1 MLTKKQKEVFDYIE
15 KYTRRN
21 SYAPSLHEIRKHFK
35 LASVSTAHHY
45 VDKLKK
51 LGLLNKEDQKSRSIE
66 LVQNGRM
73 VSIPIFGL
81 ISAGS
86 PIEAISNPE
95 QIQVPE
101 NMVSNSGKHYALK
114 VTGDSMIDEGI
125 FDGDTVVIREQST
138 VRDGESAV
146 AYLPDQDSATL
157 KKIYVQK
164 NRVKL
169 QPANP
174 KLSPFYETNIQ
185 IQGKVVGVLRS
196 F

>member
-1 MLTKKQKEVFDYIE
+1 MLTKKQKEVFDYID
-15 KYTRRN
+15 KYTRKN

-45 VDKLKK
+45 IDKLNK
-51 LGLLNKEDQKSRSIE
+51 LGLLNKENQKARSIE
-66 LVQNGRM
+66 LVQNGKM

-86 PIEAISNPE
+86 PIEAINNPE

-101 NMVSNSGKHYALK
+101 NMVSDSGKHYALK
-114 VTGDSMIDEGI
+114 VAGDSMIDEGI

-146 AYLPDQDSATL
+146 AYLPEKDSATL
-157 KKIYVQK
+157 KKIYKQK
-164 NRVKL
+164 NRIKL

-174 KLSPFYETNIQ
+174 KLKPFYETNVQ

>member
-1 MLTKKQKEVFDYIE
+1 MLTKNQKKVFDYVD
-15 KYTRRN
+15 KYTKKN
-21 SYAPSLHEIRKHFK
+21 GYAPSLHEIRKHFK
-35 LASVSTAHHY
+35 LASASTAHHY
-45 VDKLKK
+45 VSKLRD
-51 LGLLNKEDQKSRSIE
+51 LGILNKEDQKPRSIE

-73 VSIPIFGL
+73 VSIPILGL

-86 PIEAISNPE
+86 PIEAVVNEE

-101 NMVSNSGKHYALK
+101 SMVTSSGKHYALK

-125 FDGDTVVIREQST
+125 FDGDTVVVHEQST
-138 VRDGESAV
+138 IKDGESAV

-157 KKIYVQK
+157 KKIYKQK
-164 NRVKL
+164 NRIKL

-174 KLSPFYETNIQ
+174 KLKPFYETNVQ